1 MQLNNSE
8 EIYNLI
14 KEKTNLL
21 DEELKLE
28 LNKIKER
35 YQGLLSEV
43 GAHIMLAKQHDIDLT
58 LKDTQKYF
66 TISEFSPS
74 LESVSFYARI
84 KSISPIRTYKTKDGG
99 TGKMQS
105 IMLSDGTGEIRLNL
119 WQEKASLISNLDL
132 DINSLVLIKDAFVTT
147 NSFQDSEHLELS
159 LRYGGSIILN
169 PPNAPE
175 IPKIKE
181 NLRNLSEINEAE
193 NELVSV
199 IGRIINIYP
208 QKEFED
214 SQQKTKKVLNFE
226 ISDGLRTMRC
236 VAWDTWVPYIL
247 DNFKKGDLIKLCF
260 VKIKEGLYD
269 LELNI
274 NWNSTI
280 IKNPKTKKEIPSLHE
295 IISSLTSIQSA
306 QIKDLEDGGQ
316 YKIEGIIVSINRN
329 NIRYF
334 RCPTCSEKVVL
345 IDDNFI
351 CEKCNSVVEPV
362 VNLFGSM
369 DIDDGTGILKIVFFR
384 ELVEKVYDLNP
395 NDFKKDI
402 NEEQKID
409 VFDKLEDKLLG
420 KKVVVTGKAKLNSF
434 SQNIELLANTI
445 EFV

>member
-14 KEKTNLL
+14 KEKTNLS
-21 DEELKLE
+21 DDELKLE

-58 LKDTQKYF
+58 LKDTQRYF

-74 LESVSFYARI
+74 LESVSFYARV
-84 KSISPIRTYKTKDGG
+84 KSISPIRAYKTKDGG

-105 IMLSDGTGEIRLNL
+105 IMLYDGTGEIRLNL
-119 WQEKASLISNLDL
+119 WQEKASLVSNLDL
-132 DINSLVLIKDAFVTT
+132 DINSLVLIKDAFITT
-147 NSFQDSEHLELS
+147 NSFQDAEHLEVS

-169 PPNAPE
+169 PSNAPD
-175 IPKIKE
+175 IPRIKE
-181 NLRNLSEINEAE
+181 NLRDLSEITEAE

-208 QKEFED
+208 QREFED

-226 ISDGLRTMRC
+226 ISDGLRTMKC
-236 VAWDTWVPYIL
+236 VAWDTWVQYIL
-247 DNFKKGDLIKLCF
+247 DIFKKGDLIKLGF

-280 IKNPKTKKEIPSLHE
+280 IKNPKTKKEIPSLQE
-295 IISSLTSIQSA
+295 IISSLTSIQSS

-384 ELVEKVYDLNP
+384 ELVEKIYELNP
-395 NDFKKDI
+395 QDFKKDI
-402 NEEQKID
+402 DEEQKID

-420 KKVVVTGKAKLNSF
+420 KKVIVTGKAKLNSF